1 MLGKYLL
8 IGTFTCPLY
17 IKPYHADTDLFTMSD
32 KGNGTV

>member
-1 MLGKYLL
+1 MLGKYF
-8 IGTFTCPLY
+8 GTFTCLLY